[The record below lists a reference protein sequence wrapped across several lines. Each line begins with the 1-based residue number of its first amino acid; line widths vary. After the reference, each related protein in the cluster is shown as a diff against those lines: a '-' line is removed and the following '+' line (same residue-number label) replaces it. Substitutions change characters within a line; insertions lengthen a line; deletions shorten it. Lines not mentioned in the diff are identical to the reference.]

1 MIRFERFLTLIK
13 RQFYIYLG
21 GLFLLLS
28 IRLFFLFRLFS
39 IADIRL
45 NIADILHAILVGFRF
60 DTMVLMYGMA
70 LPVLLSIFSLIIGTA
85 KSNGM
90 LTHFN
95 RIYAMIMLMLFVIVG
110 IVDVYYYNY
119 FQSHINVLAFGLFDD
134 DTTAVLK
141 SVWTDYPIISVLI
154 AWIIVFFI
162 IRLFVNYV
170 FSDKVKSVVIKKA
183 WQGVACSLFV
193 LAMFFLGMRG
203 SIGTFPL
210 QIDDSTVCNNSTVN
224 LIPIN
229 GVFAIKE
236 AFLMRSKQMSIEGNI
251 TFLKKLDYDSETKAI
266 EDYYGQAPEKDLGKS
281 YFTITANK
289 PSGFKY
295 PNVVFFL
302 MESMSN
308 NNLFY
313 HSTTLNLY
321 GALEKH
327 LTTDYFLR
335 NFLPSGNG
343 TINSLEGIMVNT
355 PVTSLAQSE
364 HNSVSYNSSV
374 ALPFSNAGYE
384 TTFITGGKFGWRN
397 INEFIPHQYFQHV
410 ESKDN
415 VLKEIAGSTEC
426 EWGVYDEY
434 LFDYVFK
441 KLEKATKPQ
450 MIFVLTTTN
459 HTPFHLPETYK
470 PYPVKLTDEIKSKLL
485 TDENLAVKNLTN
497 LQYSNNCLGKFMDKV
512 KQSNFSQNTIV
523 AATGDHNNLMLFD
536 FNESQMYYQ
545 RSVPLY
551 LYVPETI
558 QPHVTINKWGSH
570 KDIFPTLINLA
581 LPQSTYFNAGD
592 NLFDTLQSR
601 NNIFATD
608 WMSMEAMNEF
618 GAVKYGES
626 VKYFDWD
633 KNKML
638 KETSA
643 PSADLQKLLQRA
655 RAHYAAMAYF
665 IRNET
670 LKTKQGK

>member
-1 MIRFERFLTLIK
+1 MIRFEQFLTLLK
-13 RQFYIYLG
+13 RQFLIYLG

-28 IRLFFLFRLFS
+28 IRLFLLFRLLS
-39 IADIRL
+39 IADIKL
-45 NIADILHAILVGFRF
+45 NIADVFHALVVGFRF

-70 LPVLLSIFSLIIGTA
+70 LPVLLSILCLIVGTV
-85 KSNGM
+85 KCNDVVIR
-90 LTHFN
+90 FN
-95 RIYAMIMLMLFVIVG
+95 RVYAIVMLVLFMVVG

-134 DTTAVLK
+134 DTAAVLK
-141 SVWTDYPIISVLI
+141 SVWTDYPITSVLI
-154 AWIIVFFI
+154 SWIIVFFL
-162 IRLFVNYV
+162 IRFFVNYV
-170 FSDKVKSVVIKKA
+170 FSEKVKSVIIKKV
-183 WQGVACSLFV
+183 WQGVVFSLCA
-193 LAMFFLGMRG
+193 LGMFFLGMRG
-203 SIGTFPL
+203 SLGTFPL
-210 QIDDSTVCNNSTVN
+210 QIDDSTVCNNSTIN

-229 GVFAIKE
+229 GMFAIKE
-236 AFLMRSKQMSIEGNI
+236 AFLMRNKQMSIEGNI
-251 TFLKKLDYDSETKAI
+251 TFLKKLGYDNELKAI
-266 EDYYGQAPEKDLGKS
+266 EDYYGYAPEKDLSKS
-281 YFTITANK
+281 YFTKTDSKA
-289 PSGFKY
+289 SGFKY
-295 PNVVFFL
+295 PHVVFFL

-313 HSTTLNLY
+313 HSSTLNLY

-327 LTTDYFLR
+327 IKEDYFLR

-364 HNSVSYNSSV
+364 NNSVSYSSSV
-374 ALPFSNAGYE
+374 ALPFSNSGYE

-415 VLKEIAGSTEC
+415 VLKAIVGSTEC

-441 KLEKATKPQ
+441 KLENATKPQ

-470 PYPVKLTDEIKSKLL
+470 PYPVKLTDNVKSKLL
-485 TDENLAVKNLTN
+485 TDEKLAVKNLTN
-497 LQYSNNCLGKFMDKV
+497 LQYSNDCLGKFMDKI
-512 KQSNFSQNTIV
+512 KHSNFSQNTIV
-523 AATGDHNNLMLFD
+523 SATGDHNNLMLFD

-551 LYVPETI
+551 MYVPATI
-558 QPHVTINKWGSH
+558 HPHITINKWGSH

-592 NLFDTLQSR
+592 FLFDSLQTDKE
-601 NNIFATD
+601 IFATD
-608 WMSMEAMNEF
+608 WMSMEAMNRY
-618 GAVKYGES
+618 GAVKFGENP
-626 VKYFDWD
+626 KYFTWD
-633 KNKML
+633 DKQLL
-638 KETSA
+638 KATNH
-643 PSADLQKLLQRA
+643 PSEELQHLLQRS

-670 LKTKQGK
+670 KKK

>member
-1 MIRFERFLTLIK
+1 
-13 RQFYIYLG
+13 
-21 GLFLLLS
+21 
-28 IRLFFLFRLFS
+28 
-39 IADIRL
+39 
-45 NIADILHAILVGFRF
+45 
-60 DTMVLMYGMA
+60 
-70 LPVLLSIFSLIIGTA
+70 
-85 KSNGM
+85 
-90 LTHFN
+90 
-95 RIYAMIMLMLFVIVG
+95 
-110 IVDVYYYNY
+110 
-119 FQSHINVLAFGLFDD
+119 
-134 DTTAVLK
+134 
-141 SVWTDYPIISVLI
+141 
-154 AWIIVFFI
+154 
-162 IRLFVNYV
+162 
-170 FSDKVKSVVIKKA
+170 
-183 WQGVACSLFV
+183 
-193 LAMFFLGMRG
+193 
-203 SIGTFPL
+203 
-210 QIDDSTVCNNSTVN
+210 
-224 LIPIN
+224 
-229 GVFAIKE
+229 
-236 AFLMRSKQMSIEGNI
+236 
-251 TFLKKLDYDSETKAI
+251 
-266 EDYYGQAPEKDLGKS
+266 
-281 YFTITANK
+281 
-289 PSGFKY
+289 
-295 PNVVFFL
+295 
-302 MESMSN
+302 
-308 NNLFY
+308 
-313 HSTTLNLY
+313 
-321 GALEKH
+321 
-327 LTTDYFLR
+327 
-335 NFLPSGNG
+335 
-343 TINSLEGIMVNT
+343 MVNT

-364 HNSVSYNSSV
+364 HNSVSYSSSV
-374 ALPFSNAGYE
+374 ALPFRNSGYE

-459 HTPFHLPETYK
+459 HTPFHLPETYR
-470 PYPVKLTDEIKSKLL
+470 PYPIKLTNEINSKLL

-497 LQYSNNCLGKFMDKV
+497 LQYSNDCLGKFMDKV
-512 KQSNFSQNTIV
+512 KHSNLSQNTIV

-551 LYVPETI
+551 MYVPETI
-558 QPHVTINKWGSH
+558 HPHVAINKWGSH

-638 KETSA
+638 KETA
-643 PSADLQKLLQRA
+643 TPSADLQKLLQRA
-655 RAHYAAMAYF
+655 RRHYAAMAYF
-665 IRNET
+665 IRSET